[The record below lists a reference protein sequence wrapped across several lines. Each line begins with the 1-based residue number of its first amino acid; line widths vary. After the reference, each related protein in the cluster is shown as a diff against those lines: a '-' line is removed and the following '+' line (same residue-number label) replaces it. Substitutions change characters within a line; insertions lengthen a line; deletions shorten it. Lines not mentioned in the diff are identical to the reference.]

1 MLGSVPVWKGGQCTQ
16 PGVTGPNGGLCLV
29 HSLTLI
35 IFLPQLWSSLGL
47 VSRFY
52 LLVPPP
58 QNCIANGGTSVV
70 AGGRASKKTLPQ
82 RLLSTRRERLK
93 CFSGRKGNFSS
104 FRAGSDGVLL
114 LESAAGIGS
123 RAAKD
128 LSNPV
133 DPHLRQESAH
143 RRGRGLGGIC

>member
-1 MLGSVPVWKGGQCTQ
+1 M
-16 PGVTGPNGGLCLV
+16 
-29 HSLTLI
+29 
-35 IFLPQLWSSLGL
+35 
-47 VSRFY
+47 SRFY

-70 AGGRASKKTLPQ
+70 AGGRASKKTLLR
-82 RLLSTRRERLK
+82 RLLSPRRERLK
-93 CFSGRKGNFSS
+93 CFSGRQGNFSS
-104 FRAGSDGVLL
+104 SRAGSDGVLL
-114 LESAAGIGS
+114 LES
-123 RAAKD
+123 AAKD